1 MKIKSIL
8 KRQEVKRKKTDRFS
22 AIWKIILVISSSFIK
37 FSCLLVGMI
46 IISLLFLS
54 IYQYLLTSHYL
65 KLEQVI
71 IKGVDGEIK
80 KELIKIARLD
90 SGLSLLAINMNELK
104 QRIERHEWIRSVKL
118 EKQFPHT
125 LIIRAEK
132 KRTRAIVTMGKNY
145 YMDQGG
151 KIFKEVTQTE
161 DNDFPIITGVSDN
174 VSEREKQL
182 IMAVHVMSVIESEK
196 GQWSLKGLSEIHVGR
211 DDHVSLYFCSLPAVI
226 KLKGRE
232 LKNKMKGLKKVVD
245 HLNRTGRIQM
255 LRGINLHY
263 RDGVVVSFKKTEVP
277 NVS

>member
-8 KRQEVKRKKTDRFS
+8 KQQEVKRKKTGRFS
-22 AIWKIILVISSSFIK
+22 AIWKIILVIISSFIK

-54 IYQYLLTSHYL
+54 IYQYLLTSQYL
-65 KLEQVI
+65 KLEQVV

-104 QRIERHEWIRSVKL
+104 QRIERHEWIRSVTL

-132 KRTRAIVTMGKNY
+132 ERPKAIVTMGKNY

-151 KIFKEVTQTE
+151 KIFKEVNQTE
-161 DNDFPIITGVSDN
+161 DIDFPIITGVSDN
-174 VSEREKQL
+174 VSERETQL
-182 IMAVHVMSVIESEK
+182 IMAAQMMSVIESEK

-232 LKNKMKGLKKVVD
+232 LNNKMKELKKVVD
-245 HLNRTGRIQM
+245 HLSRTGRIQM

-263 RDGVVVSFKKTEVP
+263 RDGVVVSFKETEVP
-277 NVS
+277 KVS